1 MSHFSFWK
9 QATGTLGRRQK
20 MNESQVTDISHTA
33 FCNTGTSLHTTLTR
47 QPTAELVHTR
57 TEDAQFSLA
66 HIPGILWLQQDGI
79 IYTCSK
85 FLLNSNFKK

>member
-1 MSHFSFWK
+1 MSHFYFWK

-20 MNESQVTDISHTA
+20 TNEPQVTDISHTA
-33 FCNTGTSLHTTLTR
+33 FCNTVTSSRTALTG

-66 HIPGILWLQQDGI
+66 PIPGILWLQQDGI
-79 IYTCSK
+79 IYACSK
-85 FLLNSNFKK
+85 FLLNSDFKK